1 MKKTFVMD
9 TDGKPGFAF
18 RAENAARAAAMVEA
32 MYNGPLKRPNGV
44 LTVRLATIPERQK
57 WQSESVDSDDD
68 DEDPERDHDA
78 LIVPLDEE

>member
-1 MKKTFVMD
+1 MKKTFVVD

-18 RAENAARAAAMVEA
+18 RAENAANAAAVVEA
-32 MYNGPLKRPNGV
+32 LFSGPFKRPDGV
-44 LTVRLATIPERQK
+44 LTVRPATIPERQK
-57 WQSESVDSDDD
+57 WQSESVDAD